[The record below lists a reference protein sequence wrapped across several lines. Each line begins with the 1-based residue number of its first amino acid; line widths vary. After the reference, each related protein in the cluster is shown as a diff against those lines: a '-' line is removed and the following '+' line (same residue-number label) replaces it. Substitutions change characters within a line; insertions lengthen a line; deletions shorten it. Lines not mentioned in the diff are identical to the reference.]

1 MIKPF
6 FINLILLS
14 SFLIFFIV
22 LQKISAASQEVILNS
37 ITEEKH
43 QFVLYG
49 DQGKNASL
57 ILRESKQKKHKK
69 NNFEIEWG
77 AEFFYPYNSSD
88 LQKIYIWEHNLDWI
102 WETTESEIIGSS
114 SIESCPVSLK
124 YFVDGEKFKT
134 EISFTNTN
142 QNTIKNLTLKLRV
155 NYPTSIIIVNETNK
169 SSKEKTLPI
178 EISADNSAYIDV
190 ANEEKIISIYE
201 GNERSEIEYLINMGD
216 VIPGEKIFK
225 VIQLSKK
232 NKI

>member
-1 MIKPF
+1 MKKGF
-6 FINLILLS
+6 FINSILLS
-14 SFLIFFIV
+14 SLLIFFIV
-22 LQKISAASQEVILNS
+22 FKKISAANQELVLNS

-49 DQGKNASL
+49 DQGKNAGL

-77 AEFFYPYNSSD
+77 ADFFYPYDGSD

-124 YFVDGEKFKT
+124 YFIDGQKFKT

-142 QNTIKNLTLKLRV
+142 QNIIKDLTLKLRV
-155 NYPTSIIIVNETNK
+155 NYPTSLIIMNETNK

-178 EISADNSAYIDV
+178 KISVDNSAYIDV
-190 ANEEKIISIYE
+190 ENEDKIISIYE
-201 GNERSEIEYLINMGD
+201 GNERSEIEYLISVGD